1 MPEGPEV
8 TIITEG
14 LNKLLK
20 GKYINNFIVN
30 KGSRYTKKAF
40 DGCNQFMSKLPLKI
54 IEIKN
59 KGKFIYWILSDNTYV
74 FQTLGMSGVWYHHYK
89 PNTCFTLLYGDEPEH
104 DLNSGNKNDNDK
116 TCKNNNCE
124 NKNSNSKNK
133 KDNTINNKKLY
144 FVDQRHFATWK
155 VVFSKQKLQDKLNT
169 IGPDILND
177 TKFNKEKFLKLIKRY
192 PNKDIASFL
201 MNQKYISGIGNYLKS
216 EILYET
222 KINPNTL
229 ISNLSDSLLE
239 QLYVNARTKIYSSY
253 KKGGASLRHYSDIED
268 KKGLFEF
275 EFKVYGKKQDPLGN
289 TIISELTK
297 DKRKTYWVPKIQTN

>member
-8 TIITEG
+8 TIIAEG

-30 KGSRYTKKAF
+30 KGSRYSKKAF
-40 DGCNQFMSKLPLKI
+40 DGSKEFMSRLPIKI

-59 KGKFIYWILSDNTYV
+59 KGKFIYWILNNDTYV
-74 FQTLGMSGVWYHHYK
+74 FQTLGMSGGWYHIYK
-89 PNTCFTLLYGDEPEH
+89 PNTCFTLNYSDNPIL
-104 DLNSGNKNDNDK
+104 DLNDKNENDK
-116 TCKNNNCE
+116 ISTLN
-124 NKNSNSKNK
+124 NSKK
-133 KDNTINNKKLY
+133 IY

-155 VVFSKQKLQDKLNT
+155 VVFSKQLLNDKLKT

-177 TKFNKEKFLKLIKRY
+177 TIFNKEKFLKLIKKY
-192 PNKDIASFL
+192 PKKDIASFL

-216 EILYET
+216 EILYQT
-222 KINPNTL
+222 KINPHTL
-229 ISNLSDSLLE
+229 ISNLTDSLLE
-239 QLYVNARTKIYSSY
+239 QLYVNARKITYSSY
-253 KKGGASLRHYSDIED
+253 KKGGASVRHYSDIED

-289 TIISELTK
+289 PVISELTK